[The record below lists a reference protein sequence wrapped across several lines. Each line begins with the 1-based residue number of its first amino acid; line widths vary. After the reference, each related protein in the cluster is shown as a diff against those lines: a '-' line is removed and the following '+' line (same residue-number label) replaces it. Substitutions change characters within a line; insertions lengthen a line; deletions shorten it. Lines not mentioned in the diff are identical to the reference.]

1 MLHHWV
7 GLNPRV
13 LLAVARVPVK
23 MALLLAAVGC
33 LLVFWLQGCS
43 AATSGYHYRPLG
55 SISITNPS
63 FVRVLQ
69 CGSAPSPSLWITEF
83 SGELLKPGKVYTIA
97 NVSSFYPDFSAAK
110 PTLVSS
116 NFKWPNL
123 ISVAPKEIG
132 DFIVVPD
139 GFLVPGKSTGGI
151 YLLNCNLQEESST
164 PIELTS
170 PKLGWFHHMVVWRDM
185 NGDGRL
191 DVLTAR
197 ATKPIIGHA
206 GGELLWLEQPAE
218 NPLTS
223 VPWKE
228 HVIASGPDVIII
240 VADLNKNDNQF
251 EVFACEFF
259 SERLSVLTI
268 STTNATV
275 TGTRD
280 IDTTI
285 GPAYDA
291 ILTDLNMDGSEDLL
305 VTNHKGGNGGEV
317 YAYEIP
323 KDVLNG
329 NYTKHLVANNFTVT
343 ESGSNQAAPGFVY
356 TFKPNSNYT
365 GKPFILIA
373 GDGSQKAYVLQPTD
387 KDFVYNKTV
396 LLSVNG
402 VVGSIGL
409 ANLVGPDEWAEFFVP
424 DYDENR
430 LYAFAIGT

>member
-1 MLHHWV
+1 
-7 GLNPRV
+7 
-13 LLAVARVPVK
+13 
-23 MALLLAAVGC
+23 MALLVIAAVC
-33 LLVFWLQGCS
+33 LLASWLQACS
-43 AATSGYHYRPLG
+43 AGFHFRQLG
-55 SISITNPS
+55 SISITDPS

-69 CGSAPSPSLWITEF
+69 CGSATSPSLWITEF
-83 SGELLKPGKVYTIA
+83 SGGLDKPGKVYTVA
-97 NVSSFYPDFSAAK
+97 NVTSFYPDFSVAK
-110 PTLVSS
+110 PILVSS
-116 NFKWPNL
+116 DFKWPNR

-132 DFIVVPD
+132 DYLVVPD

-151 YLLNCNLQEESST
+151 FLLNCDLQRDVEHSLK

-191 DVLTAR
+191 DTLTAR
-197 ATKPIIGHA
+197 ATKPIIGDA
-206 GGELLWLEQPAE
+206 GGQLMWLEQPAE

-228 HVIASGPDVIII
+228 HVLASGPDVII
-240 VADLNKNDNQF
+240 VMADFNDTDKQF
-251 EVFACEFF
+251 EIFACEFF

-268 STTNATV
+268 STTDATV

-291 ILTDLNMDGSEDLL
+291 ILVDLNMDGSEDLL

-323 KDVLNG
+323 KNVMTG
-329 NYTKHLVANNFTVT
+329 NYTKHLIASNFTVT
-343 ESGSNQAAPGFVY
+343 EPGSHQAAPGFVY
-356 TFKPNSNYT
+356 AFKPNSSYT

-387 KDFVYNKTV
+387 KDFVYSVSV
-396 LLSVNG
+396 LLSVSG

-409 ANLVGPDEWAEFFVP
+409 ANLIGPEEAVEFFVP

-430 LYAFAIGT
+430 LYAFTMGT